1 MDSREEMIF
10 MEKMLLH
17 ACCAPCST
25 SVLERLQNDFELTV
39 YFFNPNIYPEREYGV
54 RRDEMREFLKTAY
67 RGGIKVIE
75 EEYDHNDFLNKV
87 KGLENCKEGG
97 DRCRACFELRLL
109 KTAKKAKE
117 LGFDTFTTTLSVSP
131 YKNAKL
137 LNEIGNSVGQAVGIK
152 YYESDFKKKD
162 GYLRS
167 IRLSAEYGLY
177 RQNYCGCEFS
187 RRGECDEKKE

>member
-1 MDSREEMIF
+1 

-54 RRDEMREFLKTAY
+54 RRYEMREFLKTAY

>member
-1 MDSREEMIF
+1 MIF

-25 SVLERLQNDFELTV
+25 SVLERLQNDCELTV

-54 RRDEMREFLKTAY
+54 RRDEMRDFLKTAY
-67 RGGIKVIE
+67 QDGIKVIE
-75 EEYDHNDFLNKV
+75 EEYDHNDFLNNV

-109 KTAKKAKE
+109 KTAMKAKE
-117 LGFDTFTTTLSVSP
+117 LGFNTFTTTLSVSP